1 MIEYSVDEILEL
13 IWTLRES
20 GEFTI
25 DDILAASEEEDTP
38 GILKRMEENALI
50 EKDDKKIT
58 MTEKGLLRGK
68 EIVRRHRLAECL
80 LTQLFEL
87 EEPHIESSAC
97 KFEHILS
104 DKVTESV
111 CTFLGHPPFCPHN
124 KPIPRGECCK
134 KFRRDVSPL
143 VIRLSDASMG
153 EPYRIVFIMPR
164 QKKRLERLSSIGLIP
179 GTFIKLLQK
188 KPSYVIQIEET
199 MIAVDQGIADEIYV
213 KRM

>member
-25 DDILAASEEEDTP
+25 DDILESSKEEDTP
-38 GILKRMEENALI
+38 GILETMERNALI
-50 EKDDKKIT
+50 EKDGKRLT
-58 MTEKGLLRGK
+58 MTEEGLLRAK

-143 VIRLSDASMG
+143 VIRLSDASMA

-164 QKKRLERLSSIGLIP
+164 QKKRLERLSSIGLLP
-179 GTFIKLLQK
+179 GTSIKLLQK

-213 KRM
+213 KRV

>member
-25 DDILAASEEEDTP
+25 DDILETSEEEDTP
-38 GILKRMEENALI
+38 GILERMKHEGLI
-50 EKDDKKIT
+50 AKDGIKIS
-58 MTEKGLLRGK
+58 MTEQGLLRAQ

-87 EEPHIESSAC
+87 EETHIESSAC
-97 KFEHILS
+97 KFEHVLS

-124 KPIPRGECCK
+124 KPIPRGDCCK
-134 KFRRDVSPL
+134 KFTKDVSPL
-143 VIRLSDASMG
+143 VIRLSDASLG
-153 EPYRIVFIMPR
+153 DPYRIVFIMPR
-164 QKKRLERLSSIGLIP
+164 QKKRLERLSSIGLLP
-179 GTFIKLLQK
+179 GTSIKLLQK
-188 KPSYVIQIEET
+188 KPSFVIQIEET

-213 KRM
+213 KRV